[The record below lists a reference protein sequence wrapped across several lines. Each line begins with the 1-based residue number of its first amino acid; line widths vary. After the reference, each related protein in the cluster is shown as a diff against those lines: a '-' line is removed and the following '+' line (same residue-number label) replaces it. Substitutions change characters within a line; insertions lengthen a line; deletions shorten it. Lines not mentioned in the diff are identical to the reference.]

1 MAWQGAPHDTPPA
14 LLLGLPVRVNRF
26 YVVYAGRKLT
36 RRSRLRPIQGT
47 DNARIAQE
55 KVNLPKSVFW
65 IWHRWMTAVQHWDE
79 PNLG

>member
-1 MAWQGAPHDTPPA
+1 MRILSVGI
-14 LLLGLPVRVNRF
+14 VRARDDSCNNTVNRF

-47 DNARIAQE
+47 DNARFAQE